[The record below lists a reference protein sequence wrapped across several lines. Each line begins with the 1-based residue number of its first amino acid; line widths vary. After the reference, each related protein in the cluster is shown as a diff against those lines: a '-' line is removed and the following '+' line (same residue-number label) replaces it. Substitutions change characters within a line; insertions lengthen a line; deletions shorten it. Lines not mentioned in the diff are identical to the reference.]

1 MAAIDSAASFKQRC
15 HSLSGDDAL
24 FDSLKAQGV
33 TTSRQMAF
41 CAGSPNQPPTDDAVK
56 NLAEK
61 VYATPA
67 GASATIG
74 QVANMRMLLFESATL
89 VTAHLKAQATADDA
103 DVTGRKLPHVE
114 KQARL
119 VEQRKRLVGVLVEGE
134 TQPSYALVDMCQ
146 LISESN
152 SITWI
157 SPAKCTKRDVEVQML
172 GKEKTSLVQAET
184 GALRLSTTAK
194 VPEAEHASA
203 IHLMYCLIRRG
214 LALDQCSLIPW
225 KDHDL
230 YTQTLMSYLN
240 TDPAAGMSRVS
251 VTQVIRADK
260 EVWTIMSRE
269 VQPPVNGKGTSG
281 TPVMAEALA
290 RLVNDPRVVVHLVAL
305 PLHGSSASSDKA
317 VPSQLNS
324 AIPRPGVKAKAKAG
338 KRKRASSMIP
348 ESLKGCACRIKEGPV
363 CWGFNCDEG
372 CSLDT
377 QPGKPA
383 PRCVKGFYV
392 CAYCHKAGHSFPH
405 CRQRGK

>member
-1 MAAIDSAASFKQRC
+1 
-15 HSLSGDDAL
+15 
-24 FDSLKAQGV
+24 
-33 TTSRQMAF
+33 MAF

-56 NLAEK
+56 SLAEK

-103 DVTGRKLPHVE
+103 DVAGRKLPHVE

-119 VEQRKRLVGVLVEGE
+119 AEQRKRLVGVLVEGE

-184 GALRLSTTAK
+184 GALKLSTAAK
-194 VPEAEHASA
+194 APEAEHTSA
-203 IHLMYCLIRRG
+203 IQLMYCLIRRG

-225 KDHDL
+225 KEHDL
-230 YTQTLMSYLN
+230 YTQTLMAYLN
-240 TDPAAGMSRVS
+240 AEPSQGMSRVS
-251 VTQVIRADK
+251 VAQVIRADK

-269 VQPPVNGKGTSG
+269 IQPPVAAKHASG
-281 TPVMAEALA
+281 VPVMAEALT

-305 PLHGSSASSDKA
+305 PVHGGSASSEKGVRPPPTPA
-317 VPSQLNS
+317 VT
-324 AIPRPGVKAKAKAG
+324 RPANKAKAKAG

-348 ESLKGCACRIKEGPV
+348 DSLKGRTCRIKEGPV
-363 CWGFNCDEG
+363 CWAFNLEEG
-372 CSLDT
+372 CSLET
-377 QPGKPA
+377 QPNKPA
-383 PRCVKGFYV
+383 PRCIKGYHV
-392 CAYCHKAGHSFPH
+392 CAFCHKAGHSFPH
-405 CRQRGK
+405 CRQRNK